1 MKVQAAVDKRPFDRM
16 KLYKLGIL
24 QLFMYHFSS
33 TLDAVMYGPD
43 SGNADHQSSDANAQV
58 GHGLAHHL
66 QMDLLRAHLRL
77 SLPDLQD
84 RKIKKKH
91 DDVNLLVKW
100 R

>member
-43 SGNADHQSSDANAQV
+43 SGNADHQVPTPMHKSAMA
-58 GHGLAHHL
+58 
-66 QMDLLRAHLRL
+66 LLTIFR
-77 SLPDLQD
+77 
-84 RKIKKKH
+84 
-91 DDVNLLVKW
+91 W
-100 R
+100 TC